1 MSYLGNTPVTV
12 MTAPFATL
20 ARDGSLYRDW
30 ANAVSITY
38 QGNMLE
44 PFQLSS
50 RLQVQK
56 NQDREFASSYGR
68 LWMVPEADMQ
78 PGQRVVVH
86 GVEYDVHGSPIPW
99 YDLEDVRSHWTVLVL
114 VRSG

>member
-1 MSYLGNTPVTV
+1 MTALGSTAVTV
-12 MTAPFATL
+12 MTAAL
-20 ARDGSLYRDW
+20 AYSSRDNSQYRDW
-30 ANAVSITY
+30 ANPVSVTY

-56 NQDREFASSYGR
+56 NQDREFASAYGR
-68 LWMVPEADMQ
+68 LWMIPQADMK
-78 PGQRVVVH
+78 PGQRVIIH
-86 GVEYDVHGSPIPW
+86 GVEYDLHGSPIPW
-99 YDLEDVRSHWTVLVL
+99 YDFEDVRSHWTCLVL